1 VELVAVAVTVTVASP
16 SPEDGLTDI
25 PEPLA
30 EAVQGLLALTW
41 TVCAP
46 PSAENARFS
55 GVTVRTGSGVVLH
68 PKSKDASP
76 QSRMGKRRFIIMVVY
91 SLTY

>member
-1 VELVAVAVTVTVASP
+1 
-16 SPEDGLTDI
+16 LTEI
-25 PEPLA
+25 PVPLA

-41 TVCAP
+41 TVWAP

-68 PKSKDASP
+68 PKSRDASP
-76 QSRMGKRRFIIMVVY
+76 QSRMGKRRFIIGLFLGIFIESY
-91 SLTY
+91 TFSIGNANHDY